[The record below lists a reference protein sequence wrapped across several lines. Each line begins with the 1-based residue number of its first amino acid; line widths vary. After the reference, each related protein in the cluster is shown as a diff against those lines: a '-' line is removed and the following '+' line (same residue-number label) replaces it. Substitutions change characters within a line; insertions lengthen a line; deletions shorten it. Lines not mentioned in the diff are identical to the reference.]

1 MSPGV
6 RATRRRGWLLLALGI
21 GESRSCALGRVAEA
35 LPGRADSA
43 ERRLR
48 RFVANAGVE
57 PAALWG
63 RCCRGCWRGGRGG
76 R

>member
-35 LPGRADSA
+35 LPGRADSGERIIIGQVLA
-43 ERRLR
+43 E
-48 RFVANAGVE
+48 
-57 PAALWG
+57 
-63 RCCRGCWRGGRGG
+63 GCLNTTLDDF
-76 R
+76 